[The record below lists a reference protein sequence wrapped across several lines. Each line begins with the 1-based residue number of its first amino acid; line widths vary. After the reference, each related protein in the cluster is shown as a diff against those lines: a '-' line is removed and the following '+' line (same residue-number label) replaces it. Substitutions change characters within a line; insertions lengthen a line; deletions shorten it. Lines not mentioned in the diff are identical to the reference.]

1 MSLSQREIARYLGY
15 GTAPLPAQV
24 VHYAQQC
31 EAELTAAVT
40 PRSLGR
46 RLSRSLFAG
55 QSGDVDHHLRHCQEA
70 ILYAVT
76 LGAEAD
82 RLLRRWGAQ
91 NMAKAAVGQAV
102 CASWLDALCAD
113 YCATLLPEL
122 EPGVFLTAPFS
133 PGYGDWPL
141 EAQRQVLSFLD
152 APRRLGLTLT
162 TGGMLAPEKS
172 VTALVG
178 LSDRPEEHCGQR
190 CMRCNKSDCPFRAGT

>member
-15 GTAPLPAQV
+15 GAAPLPAEV
-24 VHYAQQC
+24 AAYARQC
-31 EAELTAAVT
+31 EAELTAAAT

-55 QSGDVDHHLRHCQEA
+55 QS

-102 CASWLDALCAD
+102 CATWLDTLCEE
-113 YCATLLPEL
+113 YCAALLPEL
-122 EPGVFLTAPFS
+122 GPGVYLTAPFS

-141 EAQRQVLSFLD
+141 AAQAQVLALLD

-162 TGGMLAPEKS
+162 AGGMLAPEKS

-190 CMRCNKSDCPFRAGT
+190 CMGCNKTDCPFRGG

>member
-15 GTAPLPAQV
+15 GAAPLPAEV
-24 VHYAQQC
+24 AAYARQC
-31 EAELTAAVT
+31 EAELTAAAT

-55 QSGDVDHHLRHCQEA
+55 QSRDLDHHLRHCQEVV
-70 ILYAVT
+70 LYAVT

-102 CASWLDALCAD
+102 CATWLDTLCEA
-113 YCATLLPEL
+113 YCAALLPEL
-122 EPGVFLTAPFS
+122 GPGVYLTAPFS

-141 EAQRQVLSFLD
+141 AAQVQVLALLD

-162 TGGMLAPEKS
+162 AGGMLAPEKS

-178 LSDRPEEHCGQR
+178 LSDRPGEHCGQR
-190 CMRCNKSDCPFRAGT
+190 CMGCNKTDCPFRAG